1 MVTRRTAILAFA
13 LGSGLVASGMAAS
26 DFWNDKQ
33 PNQWAEK
40 DVQRLLSKSPWAKD
54 AAVEIDF
61 GGMGGPGMGGPGMGP
76 PGMDG
81 PGGFGGPGGP
91 GGMSAVVRWES
102 AAPVRDASKNKLEPD
117 PAGSYVI
124 SVSGFPML
132 SELVETMGASGL
144 ESMKKTTSLQRGG
157 KAPVAP
163 SYITVPFDQSGVLLF
178 YFPSDADPISSDDK
192 QVVFQT
198 KSQAFGLKAKFVPKE
213 MLYRG
218 KLAL

>member
-1 MVTRRTAILAFA
+1 MITRRNAILALA
-13 LGSGLVASGMAAS
+13 LGSGFVAWGLPPGE
-26 DFWNDKQ
+26 FWNDKQ
-33 PNQWAEK
+33 PGEWAEK
-40 DVQRLLSKSPWAKD
+40 DVQRLLTKSPWAKD
-54 AAVEIDF
+54 AAVELNF
-61 GGMGGPGMGGPGMGP
+61 GEMGGPGMGP

-91 GGMSAVVRWES
+91 GGMTAVVRWET
-102 AAPVRDASKNKLEPD
+102 AAPVRDASKTQLQPD
-117 PAGSYVI
+117 PSGQYVI

-132 SELVETMGASGL
+132 SDLLESMGAPGL

-157 KAPVAP
+157 KAPIGP

-178 YFPSDADPISSDDK
+178 YFPIDAGPISPEDK
-192 QVVFQT
+192 QVVFQA
-198 KSQAFGLKAKFVPKE
+198 KSETFGLKVKFVPKE